1 MYIIFEIHKTMNQL
15 TIPSSSQR
23 SDLISLFDKLL
34 LVSIFEVLLLILTLG
49 ELEFVV
55 LLEAG
60 LAKRSTYFDQV
71 LTLLTGLSRSAKSS
85 LSVSRSSIV
94 TRQSI
99 LY

>member
-1 MYIIFEIHKTMNQL
+1 MAKRFVEQL

-23 SDLISLFDKLL
+23 SDFISLFVKLL
-34 LVSIFEVLLLILTLG
+34 LGSVEVLLLLLMALG
-49 ELEFVV
+49 EFAFGG
-55 LLEAG
+55 LLAAG

-71 LTLLTGLSRSAKSS
+71 LTLLTGFSRSATSS
-85 LSVSRSSIV
+85 LSVSKSSIV